1 MSDRN
6 ANPSMPRRG
15 AALDLLARK
24 ILDDEKRI
32 GVEFPY
38 VTAPDGAWRTMP
50 ASISAGYGPQGWS
63 HGNWFCGFWVGLL
76 VASYL
81 WTREERY
88 LALAEER
95 MRLVAQRADDGNTH
109 DIGFIFI
116 SSALPLTRVTDAARH
131 REVALKAAEQ
141 LRRRLVL
148 TPRGAYLAAWGPL
161 SDPRGRASSA
171 IDTMANI
178 PLLYWAAEASA
189 DASFKLAGVAHAEMS
204 RSFVRPD
211 YSTFHAVEYDPASG
225 ERTRGYTFQGWR
237 DDSFWSRG
245 QSWAVYG
252 YAATAAATGVRE
264 YLDLAEK
271 LAARFEER
279 LGSMA
284 VPPYDFDDP
293 DPKRP
298 LDSAA
303 AAILASALLD
313 VAALHPDRSR
323 AAHWR
328 GRSLALLDALIAEC
342 LAVEDSHRGLLKHGC
357 YSWPHR
363 DGVDSAVL
371 FGDFFFVE
379 ALCKLLLPGK
389 LWPELTPLDSESAT
403 AGR

>member
-1 MSDRN
+1 
-6 ANPSMPRRG
+6 
-15 AALDLLARK
+15 
-24 ILDDEKRI
+24 
-32 GVEFPY
+32 
-38 VTAPDGAWRTMP
+38 
-50 ASISAGYGPQGWS
+50 
-63 HGNWFCGFWVGLL
+63 
-76 VASYL
+76 
-81 WTREERY
+81 
-88 LALAEER
+88 
-95 MRLVAQRADDGNTH
+95 MRLVVQRADDGNTH

-116 SSALPLTRVTDAARH
+116 SSALPLLHVTDAARH
-131 REVALKAAEQ
+131 RGIALKAAEQ
-141 LRRRLVL
+141 LRRRLVV
-148 TPRGAYLAAWGPL
+148 TPRGAYLASWGPL
-161 SDPRGRASSA
+161 SDPRSRASSA

-189 DASFKLAGVAHAEMS
+189 DASFQLAGVAHAEMS
-204 RSFVRPD
+204 RNFLRPD
-211 YSTFHAVEYDPASG
+211 FSTFHALEYDPATG

-252 YAATAAATGVRE
+252 YAATAAATGRNG

-271 LAARFEER
+271 LAERFLER
-279 LGSMA
+279 LGA
-284 VPPYDFDDP
+284 TPVPPYDFDDP

-323 AAHWR
+323 SAHWR
-328 GRSLALLDALIAEC
+328 GCALALIDGLIAEC

-389 LWPELTPLDSESAT
+389 LRPELAPLD
-403 AGR
+403 

>member
-1 MSDRN
+1 MSTSIDDD
-6 ANPSMPRRG
+6 PRMRRLG
-15 AALDLLARK
+15 AALDLLAHK
-24 ILDDEKRI
+24 ILEDEKRI

-38 VTAPDGAWRTMP
+38 VTDVSGAWRTMP
-50 ASISAGYGPQGWS
+50 ASISAGYGPDGWT

-116 SSALPLTRVTDAARH
+116 SSALPLLHVTAAARH
-131 REVALKAAEQ
+131 RDIALKAAKQ
-141 LRRRLVL
+141 LRRRLVV
-148 TPRGAYLAAWGPL
+148 TPRGAYLASWGPL
-161 SDPRGRASSA
+161 SDPRGRCSSA
-171 IDTMANI
+171 IDTMTNI

-189 DASFKLAGVAHAEMS
+189 DASFTLAGVAHAEMS
-204 RSFVRPD
+204 RNFVRPD
-211 YSTFHAVEYDPASG
+211 YSTFHAVEYDPVTG
-225 ERTRGYTFQGWR
+225 DRTRGYTFQGWR

-252 YAATAAATGVRE
+252 YAATAAATGALRD
-264 YLDLAEK
+264 LDLAEK
-271 LAARFEER
+271 LAERFFER
-279 LGSMA
+279 LVSVR

-293 DPKRP
+293 CPKPPR
-298 LDSAA
+298 DSAA

-313 VAALHPDRSR
+313 VAALHPDRVCAARWRER
-323 AAHWR
+323 A
-328 GRSLALLDALIAEC
+328 LALLDCLVAEC

-379 ALCKLLLPGK
+379 ALCKLLLTGK
-389 LWPELTPLDSESAT
+389 LGVEPTPLDCAHN
-403 AGR
+403 